1 LKEGFM
7 DVLFEIVAFIK
18 SNPGESVLGG
28 LLLISEGLASIK
40 AIEANSI
47 FQFVVNGLKRMKDL

>member
-1 LKEGFM
+1 M
-7 DVLFEIVAFIK
+7 DFLFDLIAFVK

-28 LLLISEGLASIK
+28 LLLISEGLASVK

-47 FQFVVNGLKRMKDL
+47 FQFVVNGLKRLKGM